1 VDDEPDM
8 RAALRRSLYQANA
21 TFLEAGDGLEAVG
34 LLRDHPVDAV
44 ISDFEMPRMDGL
56 ELLQYVRLRLPQV
69 LRIMLTARA
78 DVNVAVR
85 ALNEGRCTASCSS
98 PGTGSTCAASST
110 WACGAAAASR
120 SGAIEMLAVARQ
132 PRVPA
137 RRPAAEQPATD
148 VGSVLVVDDDPAVR
162 RMLAGPCAITAC
174 GCVRPPAAARPWSWP
189 RPRRRTW

>member
-1 VDDEPDM
+1 MPRERTILIVDDEPDM

-34 LLRDHPVDAV
+34 LLLDHPVDAV

-85 ALNEGRCTASCSS
+85 ALNEGAVHRFLLK
-98 PGTGSTCAASST
+98 PWDRIDLRGIIDMGLRGRGS
-110 WACGAAAASR
+110 
-120 SGAIEMLAVARQ
+120 LAVRS
-132 PRVPA
+132 
-137 RRPAAEQPATD
+137 D
-148 VGSVLVVDDDPAVR
+148 
-162 RMLAGPCAITAC
+162 
-174 GCVRPPAAARPWSWP
+174 
-189 RPRRRTW
+189 